1 MSKTKKEEDRERQQA
16 AESETIGSYL
26 KRLRSEK
33 GLSVEEV
40 SSSTRISATNVRA
53 IEGLEFDNL
62 PADAFTRGQL
72 NIYADFLG
80 IDPAYLV
87 SQFMKERDEALAA
100 GRRAGPRHNQ
110 RVLAP
115 KTMAEPS
122 RISSAAVAG
131 FLLLLIVV
139 LFTAFCLYTSWSPF
153 NFLRKETAIIGV
165 FPGNRATAPAP
176 PPQAL
181 AGGEKRPSTP
191 VTAPKKSPATAP
203 KSQNEAAP
211 AGATTKI
218 PTERYSLTVLF
229 SKNTGVTVTRD
240 GGASLSMFF
249 KSGARQTWKAEKS
262 LKLVFARPRS
272 ATLLLNG
279 KALAF
284 PASRNGRPTLLIPE
298 DLHDHR

>member
-1 MSKTKKEEDRERQQA
+1 MSKTKQEEDREQQRA

-33 GLSVEEV
+33 GLSIAEV

-53 IEGLEFDNL
+53 IEGLEFDKL
-62 PADAFTRGQL
+62 PADAFIRGQL

-87 SQFMKERDEALAA
+87 DKFMQERDESLAP
-100 GRRAGPRHNQ
+100 GRRARTTRQGQ

-131 FLLLLIVV
+131 FLLFLIVV

-153 NFLRKETAIIGV
+153 NFLRKESAIIGV
-165 FPGNRATAPAP
+165 FPGNRSAP
-176 PPQAL
+176 PPGQAS
-181 AGGEKRPSTP
+181 GEKQSSAPA
-191 VTAPKKSPATAP
+191 TAPKKSPAP
-203 KSQNEAAP
+203 KSQNEVVP
-211 AGATTKI
+211 AGTATKKTQA
-218 PTERYSLTVLF
+218 RYSLTVRF
-229 SKNTGVTVTRD
+229 SKNTGVAVTRD
-240 GGASLSMFF
+240 GGATLSMFF
-249 KSGARQTWKAEKS
+249 KRGARQTWKAGES
-262 LKLVFARPRS
+262 IKLVFARPGS

-284 PASRNGRPTLLIPE
+284 PASRNGRPTLLIPK
-298 DLHDHR
+298 DLPDRR

>member
-1 MSKTKKEEDRERQQA
+1 MSKTKKEEDRERQQT

-26 KRLRSEK
+26 RRLRSEK

-40 SSSTRISATNVRA
+40 SSSTRISAANVRA
-53 IEGLEFDNL
+53 IEGQEFDKL
-62 PADAFTRGQL
+62 PADSFTRGQL

-80 IDPAYLV
+80 IDSAYLV
-87 SQFMKERDEALAA
+87 SQFMKERDEKSMAA
-100 GRRAGPRHNQ
+100 GRRGRPRQ
-110 RVLAP
+110 AQKVLAP

-153 NFLRKETAIIGV
+153 SFLRKETAIIGV
-165 FPGNRATAPAP
+165 FPGNRAAP
-176 PPQAL
+176 PQQVQA
-181 AGGEKRPSTP
+181 GREKRSATP

-203 KSQNEAAP
+203 KNQNEAPP

-218 PTERYSLTVLF
+218 PTQRYSLTVHF
-229 SKNTGVTVTRD
+229 SKNTGVTITRN
-240 GGASLSMFF
+240 GGAPLSMFF
-249 KSGARQTWKAEKS
+249 KSGTKQTWKAGKS
-262 LKLVFARPRS
+262 LKLVFARPGS

-284 PASRNGRPTLLIPE
+284 PASRNGR
-298 DLHDHR
+298 

>member
-1 MSKTKKEEDRERQQA
+1 MSKTKKDEDRERQQT
-16 AESETIGSYL
+16 AESESICSYL
-26 KRLRSEK
+26 RRLRSEK

-40 SSSTRISATNVRA
+40 SSSTRISAANVRA
-53 IEGLEFDNL
+53 IEGQEFDKL
-62 PADAFTRGQL
+62 PADSFIRGQL

-80 IDPAYLV
+80 IDPEYLV
-87 SQFMKERDEALAA
+87 SQFMKERDEKSMAA
-100 GRRAGPRHNQ
+100 GRRARPRQ
-110 RVLAP
+110 TRKVLAP

-165 FPGNRATAPAP
+165 FPGNRAAP
-176 PPQAL
+176 PQQDQ
-181 AGGEKRPSTP
+181 AGGKKQPSTP
-191 VTAPKKSPATAP
+191 ATAPEKSPATEQ
-203 KSQNEAAP
+203 KSQNEAPP
-211 AGATTKI
+211 ARATTKI
-218 PTERYSLTVLF
+218 PTARYSLTVHF

-240 GGASLSMFF
+240 GGAMLSMFF
-249 KSGARQTWKAEKS
+249 KSGTEQTWKAGKS
-262 LKLVFARPRS
+262 LKLVFARPGS

-284 PASRNGRPTLLIPE
+284 PVYRNGRPTLLIPE
-298 DLHDHR
+298 DLPNHQ

>member
-53 IEGLEFDNL
+53 IEGLEFDKL

-87 SQFMKERDEALAA
+87 SQFMKERDESLAA

-131 FLLLLIVV
+131 FLLLLIVI

-165 FPGNRATAPAP
+165 FPGNRAAP
-176 PPQAL
+176 PQQDQ
-181 AGGEKRPSTP
+181 AGGKKRPATP
-191 VTAPKKSPATAP
+191 ATAPKKSPATAP
-203 KSQNEAAP
+203 KSQNEATP

-218 PTERYSLTVLF
+218 PTARYSLTVLF
-229 SKNTGVTVTRD
+229 SKNTGVAVTRD
-240 GGASLSMFF
+240 GGATLSMFF
-249 KSGARQTWKAEKS
+249 KSGARQTWKAGKS
-262 LKLVFARPRS
+262 LKLVFARPGS

-284 PASRNGRPTLLIPE
+284 PAFRNGRPTLLIPE
-298 DLHDHR
+298 DLPDHR

>member
-16 AESETIGSYL
+16 AESESIGSYL
-26 KRLRSEK
+26 RRLRSEK

-53 IEGLEFDNL
+53 IEGLEFDKL

-87 SQFMKERDEALAA
+87 NQFMKERDESRAA
-100 GRRAGPRHNQ
+100 GRRAGPREAQ
-110 RVLAP
+110 KVLAP

-165 FPGNRATAPAP
+165 FPGNRAAP
-176 PPQAL
+176 PQQDQ
-181 AGGEKRPSTP
+181 AGGQKQPSTP
-191 VTAPKKSPATAP
+191 ATAPEKSPATEQ
-203 KSQNEAAP
+203 KSQNKAPP

-218 PTERYSLTVLF
+218 PTARYSLTVRF

-240 GGASLSMFF
+240 GGAMLSMFF
-249 KSGARQTWKAEKS
+249 KSGTEQTWKAGKS
-262 LKLVFARPRS
+262 LKLVFARPGS

-284 PASRNGRPTLLIPE
+284 PVSRNGRPTLLIPE
-298 DLHDHR
+298 DLPNHQ